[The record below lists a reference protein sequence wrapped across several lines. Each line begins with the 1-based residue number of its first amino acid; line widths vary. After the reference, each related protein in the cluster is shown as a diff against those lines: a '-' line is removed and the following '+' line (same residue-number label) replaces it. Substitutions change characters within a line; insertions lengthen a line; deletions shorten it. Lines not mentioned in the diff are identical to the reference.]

1 MKELENE
8 EAEPNHTTVF
18 IGLTVTLSESL
29 VPQEFDAADRTSYID
44 DVFALARLDIIK
56 TLKEICINKSL
67 MSNRKYRILIFFLL
81 TV

>member
-1 MKELENE
+1 MNRQSQTI
-8 EAEPNHTTVF
+8 PQYSQ
-18 IGLTVTLSESL
+18 GSL
-29 VPQEFDAADRTSYID
+29 LLFLNLFPQEFDAADRTSYID